1 MSALQ
6 QFAGRRLLFLNWRD
20 LTNPAAGGA
29 EAYAEQIAQRFAAAG
44 AGVTL
49 FTSEYDDAQPHDW
62 ENDYL
67 VVRRGGRFGVYA
79 AAAQHLRRYGRR
91 YDAVVDFQNGIPFFS
106 PLWAPKGTVVVCVVH
121 HVHQEQFNLYFR
133 WPFNHL
139 GRFLE
144 GTVSRRIYGWR
155 PFVAVSP
162 STRTEMRTQLG
173 LRGPIH
179 VVPNGVQPLPASR
192 IPCSSD
198 PAIAVV
204 TRLVPHKRLHLLVE
218 AMPPLLRRWPG
229 LRLHIGGTGPAR
241 EALRTLATGL
251 GVERAV
257 SLPGRV
263 TEQAK
268 SDLYGAAWLTVMPSL
283 AEGWG
288 LTVIEANTLGTPAV
302 GFNVPGLRD
311 SIRDGRT
318 GWLVPAS
325 ADLTSTLA
333 GALDELQDPDRR
345 NFMADQCRRWAAA
358 FSWDSSAER
367 LAGLLLSEIK
377 DRELGRTGRRSV
389 VDLCTVASWPSDQ
402 ADEDLERRLRKTLGM
417 NDVITRHAR
426 GLSVLMCGCD
436 EVAAAA
442 ALRRAQVPPARL
454 RLATSTAVLSGSDGD
469 ESW

>member
-6 QFAGRRLLFLNWRD
+6 QFGGRRLLFLNWRD

-29 EAYAEQIAQRFAAAG
+29 EAYAEQIARRFAAAG
-44 AGVTL
+44 AEVTL
-49 FTSEYDDAQPHDW
+49 FASEYDDAQPHDW

-79 AAAQHLRRYGRR
+79 AAAHHLSRYGRR

-106 PLWAPKGTVVVCVVH
+106 PLWAPKGTVIVCVVH
-121 HVHQEQFNLYFR
+121 HVHQEQFDSYFR
-133 WPFNHL
+133 WPINHV

-144 GTVSRRIYGWR
+144 GPVSRRVYGWR

-162 STRTEMRTQLG
+162 STRAEMRTQLR

-179 VVPNGVQPLPASR
+179 IVPNGAQPLPASR
-192 IPCSSD
+192 VPRSPD
-198 PAIAVV
+198 PVIAVV

-229 LRLHIGGTGPAR
+229 LRLQIGGTGPAR
-241 EALRTLATGL
+241 EQLVALAADLR
-251 GVERAV
+251 VERAV

-263 TEQAK
+263 TEQDK
-268 SDLYGAAWLTVMPSL
+268 SNILGAAWLTAMPSL

-288 LTVIEANTLGTPAV
+288 LTVIEANALGTPAV
-302 GFNVPGLRD
+302 GYDVPGLRD
-311 SIRDGRT
+311 SIRNGRT

-325 ADLTSTLA
+325 ADLASVLA
-333 GALDELQDPDRR
+333 TALGELQDTGRR
-345 NFMADQCRRWAAA
+345 NVMADQCRRWAAA

-367 LAGLLLSEIK
+367 LAGLLLSEIR
-377 DRELGRTGRRSV
+377 DRELRRPGRRSV
-389 VDLCTVASWPSDQ
+389 VDLCTVAFWPADQ
-402 ADEDLERRLRKTLGM
+402 ADEDLERRLRKALGM
-417 NDVITRHAR
+417 NDVITRHAA

-469 ESW
+469 EIW